1 MNTGPTVAHPISR
14 HLMTMFLASTYPL
27 VAQVRAVVA
36 ADQTTLMT
44 AAVPAP
50 RRAAL
55 ACLVEEEHLA
65 PQSAARA
72 GATAVLV
79 SNMVAVLAALTTV
92 VATAEVDC
100 DYNAAT
106 CQAC

>member
-1 MNTGPTVAHPISR
+1 
-14 HLMTMFLASTYPL
+14 
-27 VAQVRAVVA
+27 
-36 ADQTTLMT
+36 
-44 AAVPAP
+44 
-50 RRAAL
+50 
-55 ACLVEEEHLA
+55 
-65 PQSAARA
+65 
-72 GATAVLV
+72 V